1 MTPDHTASN
10 IESWADIG
18 EFIED
23 FPDSSGLEWKRLARR
38 FVQYGLDRNFNRHF
52 RAGQSMST
60 LVFSTLDR
68 HGLRDE
74 PRITVTL
81 RPPDE
86 LKLVY
91 WPATPATKGDRR
103 LEYDL
108 HWDEAM
114 PTFQRFLNHL
124 WETTMSAPLPSDLR
138 SPQHPFNAPVLSP
151 ITTEAEHVVGGNAG

>member
-1 MTPDHTASN
+1 M
-10 IESWADIG
+10 WACRLFGAEALERIVYAL
-18 EFIED
+18 
-23 FPDSSGLEWKRLARR
+23 PDSSWLDWKCLARR

-68 HGLRDE
+68 HGLRDGA
-74 PRITVTL
+74 RVAVTL

-86 LKLVY
+86 LKLIY
-91 WPATPATKGDRR
+91 WPATPATKGDQR

-108 HWDEAM
+108 HLDEAM

-124 WETTMSAPLPSDLR
+124 WETSMSDPLPSDMR
-138 SPQHPFNAPVLSP
+138 SPQHPFNAPVLSAAK
-151 ITTEAEHVVGGNAG
+151 TKAEQGVAHQPA